1 MYVSC
6 KTLFVCELSSFA
18 HLHKFSLYYSNVNMP
33 WYDSR
38 YGPKFFKQGTGL
50 LVANSL
56 KLILV
61 PSIMNFGLF
70 LISSKE
76 KDGEVG
82 ESMKTAWNGYESQ
95 QSGWFFF
102 FLELAYFYFTNCLV
116 LKLVLFSSRWTESFS
131 GISTICFCVVV
142 IIFFVELCPMEH
154 LLMKY
159 INLLD
164 PIAGQRRICLVDIC
178 LLFLYTV
185 VMETVKLKDPE
196 G

>member
-102 FLELAYFYFTNCLV
+102 SLNWLTFISLTALFWNLSFFQVDEQRVFQVFQQFVFVWLWLFFL
-116 LKLVLFSSRWTESFS
+116 
-131 GISTICFCVVV
+131 
-142 IIFFVELCPMEH
+142 
-154 LLMKY
+154 
-159 INLLD
+159 
-164 PIAGQRRICLVDIC
+164 
-178 LLFLYTV
+178 
-185 VMETVKLKDPE
+185 
-196 G
+196 